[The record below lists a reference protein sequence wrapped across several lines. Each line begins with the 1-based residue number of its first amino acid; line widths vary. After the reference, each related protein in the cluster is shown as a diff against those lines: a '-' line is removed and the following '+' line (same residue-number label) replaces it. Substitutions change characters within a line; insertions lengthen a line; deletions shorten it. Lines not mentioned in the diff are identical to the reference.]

1 MNPLLTVLSLR
12 EPPVPTENVL
22 PSFTTTFDRD
32 VVRQSIWSQLAA
44 NTEAGTQPSIN
55 NAPDTETRE
64 NRTPNVN
71 MIIRRLQGIEAQI
84 LRRRGCRVTRVFPD
98 FLWETSYTQVL
109 MLARML
115 S

>member
-1 MNPLLTVLSLR
+1 MNPKLTVLLLR

-22 PSFTTTFDRD
+22 PSFTTTFDCD

-44 NTEAGTQPSIN
+44 IAEAGTQPSIN
-55 NAPDTETRE
+55 NAPDTETGE

-71 MIIRRLQGIEAQI
+71 MIIRRLQEIEAQI
-84 LRRRGCRVTRVFPD
+84 LRRRGGWVTRVFPN
-98 FLWETSYTQVL
+98 FLWEASYTQAL
-109 MLARML
+109 MLVRML